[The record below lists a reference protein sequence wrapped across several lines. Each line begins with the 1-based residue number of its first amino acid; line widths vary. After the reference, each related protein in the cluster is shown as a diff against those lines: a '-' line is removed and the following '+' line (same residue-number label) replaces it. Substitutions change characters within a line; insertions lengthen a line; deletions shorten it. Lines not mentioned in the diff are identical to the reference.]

1 VGHGRIRNQYEQEA
15 AAKAHA
21 PKLRYLSTNKKVA
34 TVSKAGK
41 VTGKGK
47 GTCYVYAY
55 AHNGVAKKVKV
66 SVK

>member
-1 VGHGRIRNQYEQEA
+1 M
-15 AAKAHA
+15 AKAHA
-21 PKLRYLSTNKKVA
+21 PKLRYPSTNKKVA